1 MLSQA
6 VVLVR
11 IALANILSSALNVF
25 VGLVLL
31 FGAALLVIVGSL
43 FSTLDGSLSKSIVDS
58 ITGHLQVYGARS
70 KDPLE
75 IYGKVDGSDSNLA
88 PIEDF
93 KALKDTLLQVPNV
106 DRVLPMGAATA
117 MLMPGNTVD
126 VLLEKLRALY
136 RNQADPTKA
145 LPPDEFQRQAQS
157 LTLHARNVVDVLS
170 KDLARA
176 AELSK
181 DSLEPKEREAVAEAS
196 KDAFWAGFEGDP
208 LGHLEFLENRIAPL
222 VADGDMLFM
231 RYLGT
236 DLDAYQSTFDRMVIV
251 EGGKVPSG
259 HRGLL
264 MPKFFY
270 EELLKLK
277 NARRLD
283 KIREALAS
291 GRRLSDPE
299 DKELQRFVRENQAQP
314 REILLQLDGIATGEM
329 VTKLQGFLG
338 SKEAD
343 LSTLLHDFFGVTDE
357 NFEARYQFF
366 YKELAPML
374 TLYKARIGDRIT
386 LKSIGRSGGIEAASV
401 PLYGI
406 FEFRGLEKSPLA
418 GLNALIDIV
427 TFRDLYGYLTQEKQ
441 AELDAMKAQAQ
452 VKDVAREDAEA
463 ALFGGDEALVSDVD
477 AKGFAE
483 AAKDADVSGARTQE
497 SAEER
502 ARRQSDTFPLSE
514 LDQGVVLNAAV
525 LLKDGSPLAQL
536 QAQQAIEN
544 VLSKDKPPPD
554 AKAIAA
560 AKALAASGRT
570 GLGLKATLDAVV
582 AKEEARAK
590 GETPSEM
597 SALLDL
603 QAALKAERATLPP
616 EDVTTV
622 KALLDS
628 ARPKVWVVSWSSAAG
643 FLGKFIDFFRLLLA
657 GVVATFAFI
666 ALIVVTI
673 GMTIATLQRT
683 PTIGTMRAIGAQ
695 RTFVVAMVL
704 VETAVLALTFGLAGA
719 LIGAGV
725 VQWLHAAGIP
735 AWRDELYFFFSG
747 PVLRPELTAGGFLLA
762 LAVTLVVSVLAVIFP
777 TVMATRIA
785 PVTAMQENQ

>member
-6 VVLVR
+6 FVLVR
-11 IALANILSSALNVF
+11 IALANIVSSALNVF

-31 FGAALLVIVGSL
+31 FGAALLVIVGAL
-43 FSTLDGSLSKSIVDS
+43 FGTLDGSLSKSIVDS

-75 IYGKVDGSDSNLA
+75 IYGKVDGSDSNLS

-93 KALKDTLLQVPNV
+93 KALKEKLLTVPNV

-136 RNQADPTKA
+136 RNQQDPKTA
-145 LPPDEFQRQAQS
+145 LPDAEFQRQAES
-157 LTLHARNVVDVLS
+157 LKQHARNIVTVLT
-170 KDLARA
+170 KDLERQS
-176 AELSK
+176 ELSA
-181 DSLEPKEREAVAEAS
+181 DTIEPKEREAVAEAS
-196 KDAFWAGFEGDP
+196 KEAFWAGFDAAP
-208 LGHLEFLENRIAPL
+208 LDRLEFLENRIAPL
-222 VADGDMLFM
+222 VTDGDMLFM

-236 DLDAYQSTFDRMVIV
+236 DLDAYQDTFDRMVIV

-283 KIREALAS
+283 KIKEALAS
-291 GRRLSDPE
+291 GRKLSDPE
-299 DKELQRFVRENQAQP
+299 DKELQRYVRENQAQP
-314 REILLQLDGIATGEM
+314 REILLQLDGLGTEAL
-329 VTKLQGFLG
+329 VKKLQAHLG
-338 SKEAD
+338 SQETDPSKL
-343 LSTLLHDFFGVTDE
+343 LSAFFAVTDE
-357 NFEARYQFF
+357 TFDARYRFF
-366 YKELAPML
+366 YAELAPML

-386 LKSIGRSGGIEAASV
+386 LKSIGRSGGIESASV

-441 AELDAMKAQAQ
+441 AELEAMKAQAQ
-452 VKDVAREDAEA
+452 VKDVAREDAED
-463 ALFGGDEALVSDVD
+463 ALFGGDEALVNEVD
-477 AKGFAE
+477 ESGFAE
-483 AAKDADVSGARTQE
+483 AAKSADVSGARTEE
-497 SAEER
+497 SAAER
-502 ARRQSDTFPLSE
+502 ARRLSDTFPLSE

-525 LLKDGSPLAQL
+525 LLKDGSPLGQL
-536 QAQQAIEN
+536 QTQLDIEKL
-544 VLSKDKPPPD
+544 LSKDKPPPD
-554 AKAIAA
+554 PKAIAA
-560 AKALAASGRT
+560 AKALATSDRV
-570 GLGLKATLDAVV
+570 GLGLRAALDEVV
-582 AKEEARAK
+582 KKEEARAK
-590 GETPSEM
+590 GDNPSEM
-597 SALLDL
+597 TALLDL
-603 QAALKAERATLPP
+603 QAALKGERAVLPP
-616 EDVTTV
+616 DDVTTV

-643 FLGKFIDFFRLLLA
+643 FLGKFIDFFRLLLV

-704 VETAVLALTFGLAGA
+704 VETAVLAITFGLAGA

-725 VQWLHAAGIP
+725 VQWLHHAGIP

-747 PVLRPELTAGGFLLA
+747 PVLRPELTVGGFFLA
-762 LAVTLVVSVLAVIFP
+762 LLVTLVVSVLAVIFP

>member
-1 MLSQA
+1 MFSQA

-11 IALANILSSALNVF
+11 IALANIVSSALNVF

-31 FGAALLVIVGSL
+31 FGAALLVVVGSL

-93 KALKDTLLQVPNV
+93 KALKDTLLSVPNV
-106 DRVLPMGAATA
+106 QRVLPMGAATA
-117 MLMPGNTVD
+117 ILTPGNTVD
-126 VLLEKLRALY
+126 VLLEKLRTLY
-136 RNQADPTKA
+136 RTQADPATA
-145 LPPDEFQRQAQS
+145 LPADEFQRQAQS
-157 LTLHARNVVDVLS
+157 LVQHARNIVTVLS
-170 KDLARA
+170 KDVARQSEVSKSA
-176 AELSK
+176 LEAREL
-181 DSLEPKEREAVAEAS
+181 EAVAEAS
-196 KDAFWAGFEGDP
+196 KDEFWAGFDADP
-208 LGHLEFLENRIAPL
+208 LGRLEYLENRIAPL
-222 VADGDMLFM
+222 VADGDLLFM

-236 DLDAYQSTFDRMVIV
+236 DLDAYQATFDRMVIV
-251 EGGKVPSG
+251 EGGPVPSG

-283 KIREALAS
+283 KIREALAA

-299 DKELQRFVRENQAQP
+299 DKELQRFVRENRAQP
-314 REILLQLDGIATGEM
+314 REILLQLDGLATQAM
-329 VTKLQGFLG
+329 VSKLQGLLG
-338 SKEAD
+338 SNEAD
-343 LSTLLHDFFGVTDE
+343 PAKLLQDFFGVTDE

-366 YKELAPML
+366 YRELAPML
-374 TLYKARIGDRIT
+374 TLYKARIGDRVT

-418 GLNALIDIV
+418 GVNALIDIV

-441 AELDAMKAQAQ
+441 AELNAMKAQAQ

-477 AKGFAE
+477 AQAFAG
-483 AAKDADVSGARTQE
+483 AARGADVAGARTAE
-497 SAEER
+497 TAEER
-502 ARRQSDTFPLSE
+502 ARRQSDTFPVSE
-514 LDQGVVLNAAV
+514 LDRGVVLHAAV
-525 LLKDGSPLAQL
+525 VLKDGSPRAQRE
-536 QAQQAIEN
+536 AQQAIEAL
-544 VLSKDKPPPD
+544 LSKDAPPPD
-554 AKAIAA
+554 PQATAA
-560 AKALAASGRT
+560 AKALVDSGRT
-570 GLGLKATLDAVV
+570 GLALRSTLGAVV
-582 AKEEARAK
+582 EKEQARAA
-590 GETPSEM
+590 GQAPPEM

-603 QAALKAERATLPP
+603 QGALKAERASLSP
-616 EDVTTV
+616 DDLGTV
-622 KALLDS
+622 KALLAA
-628 ARPKVWVVSWSSAAG
+628 ARPKVWVVSWSNAAG
-643 FLGKFIDFFRLLLA
+643 FLGRFIDFFRLLLA

-683 PTIGTMRAIGAQ
+683 ATIGTMRAIGAQ
-695 RTFVVAMVL
+695 RRFVVAMVL
-704 VETAVLALTFGLAGA
+704 IETAVLALTFGLAGA

-725 VQWLHAAGIP
+725 VQWLHATGIP

-747 PVLRPELTAGGFLLA
+747 PVLRPQLTASGLLLA
-762 LAVTLVVSVLAVIFP
+762 LAVTLVVSLLAVIFP

-785 PVTAMQENQ
+785 PVTAMQEG